1 MVPYD
6 RPIRLVAVLES
17 SADIEVCTPGRF
29 GHSDTY
35 ATDNIRHVS
44 PTLTQIIAFDTVSI
58 V

>member
-1 MVPYD
+1 
-6 RPIRLVAVLES
+6 LES